1 MCAYT
6 PLEPR
11 VRATRWPEVV
21 SGRTPN
27 CKFKDP
33 SPALCLLTS
42 QGWRPPPPPLAPTAP
57 TLRASTCYCCSCSY
71 SSEYSIRSQT
81 AADKSTQTAA
91 SDASKYDAL
100 PLLSFFG
107 TRGVS
112 NIYICAACIIHYMF
126 GSCCCCCCCCC
137 CRKTWESTWE
147 ETYTCIRATGAG
159 GQTGDCVVN
168 SSFFFSPRIGISDFF
183 PSFLLSSLPV
193 VYDCTSS
200 ALLCTSLPRSLARSL
215 SVFSITIRK

>member
-1 MCAYT
+1 MQRNVCLQLSTMIMMMTVCMCAYT

-42 QGWRPPPPPLAPTAP
+42 QGWRPPPPPLAPTA
-57 TLRASTCYCCSCSY
+57 STCYCCSCSY

-81 AADKSTQTAA
+81 AADKSTQTGA

-137 CRKTWESTWE
+137 RKTWESTRE

-168 SSFFFSPRIGISDFF
+168 SNF
-183 PSFLLSSLPV
+183 SFL
-193 VYDCTSS
+193 TENWN
-200 ALLCTSLPRSLARSL
+200 
-215 SVFSITIRK
+215 F